1 MHCGPV
7 QRNVSYLSVVVIVLV
22 GKRVVALE
30 EQLIRRKS
38 IKSVLLIMH
47 RSETNMETKFDKKI
61 SRKPNFTQLQH
72 LLSED
77 EC

>member
-1 MHCGPV
+1 MRCGPV
-7 QRNVSYLSVVVIVLV
+7 QCKVSYLRLVVIAIDD
-22 GKRVVALE
+22 KRVATLE

-61 SRKPNFTQLQH
+61 S
-72 LLSED
+72 
-77 EC
+77 